1 MGLTS
6 VQRPKNDADRSY
18 SVCLCV
24 RRDAMGHMKEGEEDK
39 TKSYTAL
46 IWTQKAI
53 DKDDITFLEETK
65 VSVKCYF

>member
-1 MGLTS
+1 
-6 VQRPKNDADRSY
+6 
-18 SVCLCV
+18 
-24 RRDAMGHMKEGEEDK
+24 MGHMKEGEEDK

-53 DKDDITFLEETK
+53 NKDDITFLEETK

>member
-1 MGLTS
+1 
-6 VQRPKNDADRSY
+6 
-18 SVCLCV
+18 
-24 RRDAMGHMKEGEEDK
+24 MGHMKEGEEDK

-65 VSVKCYF
+65 VSVHNAIFKWHCFHIQSQWLNILVVVYFMVCVL